1 MCKSGCTS
9 NELEFWLFQ
18 MQRES
23 ATSSLVFCTEAES
36 GLMDRMICETLAN
49 SPRLMSELKMQYLE
63 RFEVS

>member
-1 MCKSGCTS
+1 
-9 NELEFWLFQ
+9 

>member
-1 MCKSGCTS
+1 MKKSAITAQDIETAIWLLCKSGCTS

-36 GLMDRMICETLAN
+36 GLMDRMIC
-49 SPRLMSELKMQYLE
+49 
-63 RFEVS
+63 